1 MSNPLGQQDTDTPV
15 WMADFL
21 HDLGQR
27 LRAAR
32 QAQGLSLR
40 AAAPRCG
47 VSYQMLAQIEAGTPT
62 TTEKLA
68 AIAQGLGVEID
79 VRVGGGASGPDVRV
93 GDPVVDRFATI
104 VRRLPQEDLEVF
116 LHELALWE
124 RRYGAQQ

>member
-1 MSNPLGQQDTDTPV
+1 MSNPLGQQDTDTPP
-15 WMADFL
+15 WMDFL
-21 HDLGQR
+21 HDLGRR

-32 QAQGLSLR
+32 QARGLSLR

-47 VSYQMLAQIEAGTPT
+47 LSYQMLAQIEAGTPT

-79 VRVGGGASGPDVRV
+79 VRVGGASEPRVPGAE
-93 GDPVVDRFATI
+93 PVVDRFAAI
-104 VRRLPQEDLEVF
+104 VPRLPQEDLEVF

-124 RRYGAQQ
+124 RRYGPQQ